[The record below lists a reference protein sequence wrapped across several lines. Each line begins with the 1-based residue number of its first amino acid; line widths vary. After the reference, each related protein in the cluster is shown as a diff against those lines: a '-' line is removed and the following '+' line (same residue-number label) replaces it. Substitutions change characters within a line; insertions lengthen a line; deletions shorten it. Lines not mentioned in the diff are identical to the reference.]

1 MQFQTHSTLGTLNF
15 TIMTFALPWAF
26 LLLLFLPV
34 IIYRYRSRSG
44 FGLRSGR
51 LLFPSTGLAAE
62 AGTSLRARLVHLPFF
77 LRLAVLVLLVTSLAR
92 PQEGT
97 EKVFD
102 INRGVA
108 MEIILDRS
116 SSMKAEMIYN
126 GQQVS
131 RLDVAKQVF
140 LEFVLGN
147 GKDLQGRPNDLIGLV
162 TFGRY
167 ADTACPLT
175 LAHDALTSFVE
186 PVNLVSRKSEDGTA
200 IGDAVA
206 LAAARLQNAE
216 ETMRQQSLEEE
227 ANADSYE
234 IKSKII
240 ILLTDG
246 EQNAGSRTPQE
257 AAELAKEW
265 NIKIYTIGIGGRESL
280 LRLPT
285 LFGTQVVRRGTGVD
299 TQTLSALAESTGGI
313 FRMAEDGEALLE
325 VYREIDEL
333 EKSEV
338 QSVRYTEYRER
349 FMFFAMIAL
358 ALLGIEV
365 ILCTTWLRRVP

>member
-1 MQFQTHSTLGTLNF
+1 
-15 TIMTFALPWAF
+15 MTFATPWAF
-26 LLLLFLPV
+26 LLLLILPL
-34 IIYRYRSRSG
+34 IIYRYKSRSG

-51 LLFPSTGLAAE
+51 LLFPSTTQAAE
-62 AGTSLRARLVHLPFF
+62 AGTSLRTRLIHLPFF
-77 LRLAVLVLLVTSLAR
+77 LRLALLVLLVVSLAR

-97 EKVFD
+97 EKIFD
-102 INRGVA
+102 ISRGVA
-108 MEIILDRS
+108 MEVVLDRS

-131 RLDVAKQVF
+131 RLEAAKQVF
-140 LEFVLGN
+140 LAFVRGN
-147 GKDLQGRPNDLIGLV
+147 GKDLGGRPNDLIGLV

-175 LAHDALTSFVE
+175 LAHDALASFVDPIE
-186 PVNLVSRKSEDGTA
+186 LVSRKSEDGTA

-206 LAAARLQNAE
+206 LAAARLQKAE
-216 ETMRQQSLEEE
+216 ETMRQQTREEGD
-227 ANADSYE
+227 NADSYE

-257 AAELAKEW
+257 AAELANKW
-265 NIKIYTIGIGGRESL
+265 GIKIYTIGIGGRESL
-280 LRLPT
+280 VRVPT
-285 LFGTQVVRRGTGVD
+285 LFGTGVVRRGSGVD
-299 TQTLSALAESTGGI
+299 TKTLPALAEATGGI
-313 FRMAEDGEALLE
+313 FRMAEDGETLLE

-349 FMFFAMIAL
+349 FMLFALLAL
-358 ALLGIEV
+358 ALLGLEIV
-365 ILCTTWLRRVP
+365 LRTTWLRRVP